1 VRDERGA
8 ALGNG
13 RRWGAIAF
21 LRLASAIMRGATKL
35 YRRRTIAA
43 AELHAA
49 LSAVRLLEC
58 AGALLALGRR
68 RGPEQQLSGK
78 EKAND
83 CID

>member
-1 VRDERGA
+1 MNKT

-21 LRLASAIMRGATKL
+21 LKLASAIMRGATEL
-35 YRRRTIAA
+35 YQRRTITA

-49 LSAVRLLEC
+49 LSAVRFLER
-58 AGALLALGRR
+58 AGALLVLGRR
-68 RGPEQQLSGK
+68 RRPEHQLSGK

-83 CID
+83 RID